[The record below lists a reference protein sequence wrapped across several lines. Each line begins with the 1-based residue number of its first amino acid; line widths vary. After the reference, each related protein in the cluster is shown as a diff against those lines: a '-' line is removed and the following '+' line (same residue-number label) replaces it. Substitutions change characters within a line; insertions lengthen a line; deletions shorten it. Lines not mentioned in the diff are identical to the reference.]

1 VKEINQSLEIFRM
14 SGKFKKAKNA
24 REAGNFQQWK
34 RLTFNQKNS
43 RVPTVESV
51 LLDAEKAQKRRC

>member
-1 VKEINQSLEIFRM
+1 M